1 MARRRS
7 YYGYPSVGGFAEGFQ
22 GGFGLVNEIYADRE
36 ASARKDRELDLD
48 EELLDIRKT
57 ETDTKSKDAQ
67 RRLIDSENTKTRLGI
82 QASKEA
88 RETKILDSNLE
99 TSEFNLAKSKYE
111 FEEIKSLDKE
121 KKSNASQ
128 NDLQAN
134 AAINIQSL
142 LTYYDESMANGT
154 YDASEFRRR
163 YDGIRESHKGLA
175 QGLDPELMF
184 SAPAYGTFA
193 EFQQQLQKA
202 MNGQGFKPEV
212 AVDMANIV
220 LIGNNKK
227 GVNDPVTEEA
237 YPYAPKNIWGKGYR
251 ITNKTVRSLD
261 ILKNDDGTPKQMEG
275 PDGAM
280 LNQYTAEVVVTA
292 MSPGG
297 REVVWIAPL
306 SEQRSGTS
314 ERVILN
320 DQQFFQSA
328 SGIMTYAREIRRLK
342 PAIQNA
348 RKISDKQFLD
358 ETNKFDEPTYLNWL
372 NAKKSAFREKVRNI
386 EDDPSEIPG
395 VTNLELMSNSELF
408 EDYVLTDRYNSS
420 ALQPRRKN
428 KSIDDYIETIRQIPE
443 MQRLERDRIAS
454 KQGDGLSDRQV
465 LAAQAFFTQ
474 RSDGTI
480 VLDKDM
486 EDDWNKFKNELMG
499 RNSGGGGNRSG
510 AGKYSPRP
518 TYNISGYQTV
528 QQNVPTGP

>member
-7 YYGYPSVGGFAEGFQ
+7 YYGSPSVGGFAEGFQ
-22 GGFGLVNEIYADRE
+22 GGFGLVNEIYSDRE

-57 ETDTKSKDAQ
+57 ESDTKSTDAQ
-67 RRLIDSENTKTRLGI
+67 TRLIEAGNAGKRIDQAGRALTIQEDAAGFALEKNQYELG
-82 QASKEA
+82 
-88 RETKILDSNLE
+88 
-99 TSEFNLAKSKYE
+99 
-111 FEEIKSLDKE
+111 EIKRLDKE
-121 KKSNASQ
+121 RKTNASQ
-128 NDLQAN
+128 NEIQAN

-184 SAPAYGTFA
+184 SAPAYGTFSQ
-193 EFQQQLQKA
+193 FQQELQKA

-280 LNQYTAEVVVTA
+280 SNQYTAEVVVTA

-328 SGIMTYAREIRRLK
+328 SGIMTYARDIRRLK

-358 ETNKFDEPTYLNWL
+358 ESNKFDEPTYLNWL
-372 NAKKSAFREKVRNI
+372 NAQKSAFREKVRNI

-428 KSIDDYIETIRQIPE
+428 KGIDDYIETIRQIPE

-465 LAAQAFFTQ
+465 LTAQAFFTQ

-486 EDDWNKFKNELMG
+486 EDDWNKFKNKMMG
-499 RNSGGGGNRSG
+499 RSDSPSKVDVSGFRGG
-510 AGKYSPRP
+510 
-518 TYNISGYQTV
+518 YNISGYQTV
-528 QQNVPTGP
+528 QTDR

>member
-7 YYGYPSVGGFAEGFQ
+7 YYGSPSVGGFAEGFQ
-22 GGFGLVNEIYADRE
+22 GGFGLVNEIYSDRE

-57 ETDTKSKDAQ
+57 ESDTKSTDAQ
-67 RRLIDSENTKTRLGI
+67 TRLIEAGNTGKRIDQAGRALTIQEDAAGFALEKNQYELG
-82 QASKEA
+82 
-88 RETKILDSNLE
+88 
-99 TSEFNLAKSKYE
+99 
-111 FEEIKSLDKE
+111 EIKRLDKE
-121 KKSNASQ
+121 RKTNASQ
-128 NDLQAN
+128 NEIQAN

-184 SAPAYGTFA
+184 SAPAYGTFSQ
-193 EFQQQLQKA
+193 FQQELQKA

-227 GVNDPVTEEA
+227 GVNDPVTKEA

-280 LNQYTAEVVVTA
+280 SNQYTAEVVVTA

-328 SGIMTYAREIRRLK
+328 SGIMTYARDIRRLK

-358 ETNKFDEPTYLNWL
+358 ESNKFDEPTYLNWL
-372 NAKKSAFREKVRNI
+372 NAQKSAFREKVRNI

-428 KSIDDYIETIRQIPE
+428 KGIDDYIETIRQIPE

-465 LAAQAFFTQ
+465 LTAQAFFTQ

-486 EDDWNKFKNELMG
+486 EDDWNKFKNKMMG
-499 RNSGGGGNRSG
+499 RSDSPSKDVSGFRGG
-510 AGKYSPRP
+510 
-518 TYNISGYQTV
+518 YNISGYQTV
-528 QQNVPTGP
+528 QTDR

>member
-1 MARRRS
+1 
-7 YYGYPSVGGFAEGFQ
+7 
-22 GGFGLVNEIYADRE
+22 
-36 ASARKDRELDLD
+36 
-48 EELLDIRKT
+48 
-57 ETDTKSKDAQ
+57 
-67 RRLIDSENTKTRLGI
+67 
-82 QASKEA
+82 
-88 RETKILDSNLE
+88 
-99 TSEFNLAKSKYE
+99 
-111 FEEIKSLDKE
+111 
-121 KKSNASQ
+121 
-128 NDLQAN
+128 
-134 AAINIQSL
+134 
-142 LTYYDESMANGT
+142 
-154 YDASEFRRR
+154 
-163 YDGIRESHKGLA
+163 
-175 QGLDPELMF
+175 
-184 SAPAYGTFA
+184 
-193 EFQQQLQKA
+193 
-202 MNGQGFKPEV
+202 
-212 AVDMANIV
+212 MANIV

-227 GVNDPVTEEA
+227 GVNDPVTKEA

-280 LNQYTAEVVVTA
+280 SNQYTAEVVVTA

-328 SGIMTYAREIRRLK
+328 SGIMTYARDIRRLK

-358 ETNKFDEPTYLNWL
+358 ESNKFDEPTYLNWL
-372 NAKKSAFREKVRNI
+372 NAQKSAFREKVRNI

-428 KSIDDYIETIRQIPE
+428 KGIDDYIETIRQIPE

-465 LAAQAFFTQ
+465 LTAQAFFTQ

-486 EDDWNKFKNELMG
+486 EDDWNKFKNKMMG
-499 RNSGGGGNRSG
+499 RSDSPSKDVSGFRGG
-510 AGKYSPRP
+510 
-518 TYNISGYQTV
+518 YNISGYQTV
-528 QQNVPTGP
+528 QTDR

>member
-1 MARRRS
+1 MARRRG
-7 YYGYPSVGGFAEGFQ
+7 YYGLPSVGGFAEGFQ

-48 EELLDIRKT
+48 EELLDIRRT
-57 ETDTKSKDAQ
+57 EADTKSTDAQ
-67 RRLIDSENTKTRLGI
+67 ARLIEAGNRKSQEDR
-82 QASKEA
+82 ASRTLKMQEDVA
-88 RETKILDSNLE
+88 
-99 TSEFNLAKSKYE
+99 E
-111 FEEIKSLDKE
+111 FELEKNRFELDEIKSLRKE
-121 KKSNASQ
+121 QESNANQ
-128 NDLQAN
+128 NELQAN

-163 YDGIRESHKGLA
+163 YDAIRESHKGLA

-193 EFQQQLQKA
+193 EFQKELQKA

-212 AVDMANIV
+212 ARDMANIV

-261 ILKNDDGTPKQMEG
+261 ILKNDDGTPKQIQG

-292 MSPGG
+292 ISPGG

-306 SEQRSGTS
+306 TEQRSGTS

-328 SGIMTYAREIRRLK
+328 SGIMTYARDIRRLK

-348 RKISDKQFLD
+348 RKISDKEFLD

-372 NAKKSAFREKVRNI
+372 NAKKSAFREKVRNTL
-386 EDDPSEIPG
+386 DDPSEIPG
-395 VTNLELMSNSELF
+395 VTNLELMSNSEMF
-408 EDYVLTDRYNSS
+408 EDYVLTDRYNPT

-486 EDDWNKFKNELMG
+486 EDEWNKFKNELMG
-499 RNSGGGGNRSG
+499 RNSGGGGGNRSG
-510 AGKYSPRP
+510 AGNYSSRP
-518 TYNISGYQTV
+518 TYNLSGYQTV